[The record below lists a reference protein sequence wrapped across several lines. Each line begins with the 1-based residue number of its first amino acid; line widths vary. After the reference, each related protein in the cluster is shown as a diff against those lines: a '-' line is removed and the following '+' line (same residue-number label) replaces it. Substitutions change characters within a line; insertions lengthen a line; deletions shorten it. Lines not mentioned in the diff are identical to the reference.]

1 MQPTIEFSSLIKGP
15 YLGGGTYAE
24 VNSGTLNRSGVA
36 PIKVAM
42 KYLKLRSLSS
52 SVTAEQIEERM
63 IKRFNRESKV
73 WERVV
78 HPNIVRFEGWTTS
91 PAPINEYILVSE
103 LCPNGDLQTYIQGH
117 QGWDSLGP
125 RRRLEL
131 ALGVARGLEYL
142 HTHAEQICHGDLKPN
157 NVVLG
162 EDFVP
167 KLCDFGLAGTMTSLL
182 SDFETTGQPEGGAY
196 FEPYEVWMAG
206 TRSIR
211 GDIFSFA
218 GLLLFVMSSVPPFLG
233 MDSVKI
239 GMEMLKKGVTP
250 ARQDH
255 PQLPGSEPLWVFME
269 QCWALAPAARP
280 DIQACIDAV
289 SEALTRYP
297 N

>member
-1 MQPTIEFSSLIKGP
+1 MQPSIEFSSLIIDLH
-15 YLGGGTYAE
+15 LGGGTYAE
-24 VNSGTLNRSGVA
+24 IYSGTLNRSGVA

-42 KYLKLRSLSS
+42 KYM
-52 SVTAEQIEERM
+52 EERDLPSGLTVEQAKERM
-63 IKRFNRESKV
+63 KKRFNRELNV
-73 WERVV
+73 WKMVV

-91 PAPINEYILVSE
+91 PAPRNQYIFVSE
-103 LCPNGDLQTYIQGH
+103 LCVYGDLQKYIQDRR
-117 QGWDSLGP
+117 GWDSLGP

-131 ALGVARGLEYL
+131 ALGVARGLSHL
-142 HTHAEQICHGDLKPN
+142 HTHTEQIYHGDVKPN

-167 KLCDFGLAGTMTSLL
+167 KLCDFGLADTMTPLL
-182 SDFETTGQPEGGAY
+182 KIFRTTGRPEGSPY
-196 FEPYEVWMAG
+196 FTPYE
-206 TRSIR
+206 
-211 GDIFSFA
+211 
-218 GLLLFVMSSVPPFLG
+218 VMSSVPPFLG
-233 MDSVKI
+233 MDSVQI
-239 GMEMLKKGVTP
+239 GLQKLRKGVTP

-255 PQLPGSEPLWVFME
+255 PQLTGSEPLWVFME